1 MRTFTRYALFQIPGL
16 TLTGIVLGTAVSW
29 WELPAGSAAGLF
41 LLWVIKDLVLY
52 PFLKAGY
59 EAGGKTGLE
68 GLVGRRG
75 VVRRELAPEGIVQV
89 GNELWMARTLDTE
102 IVIGVGR
109 RVHVEAFDG
118 MTVVV
123 RVVEK

>member
-29 WELPAGSAAGLF
+29 WELPVGAAAGLF
-41 LLWVIKDLVLY
+41 LLWVIKDFAMY
-52 PFLKAGY
+52 PFVKAGY
-59 EAGGKTGLE
+59 QAGGKTALE
-68 GLVGRRG
+68 ELVGRQG
-75 VVRRELAPEGIVQV
+75 VVRQELAPEGIVQV
-89 GNELWMARTLDTE
+89 GNELWMARTLDAE

-109 RVHVEAFDG
+109 RVHVEAIDG

-123 RVVEK
+123 RAAEK